1 MLGQPEVYFVWKKTC
16 PFQGFRVVRREV
28 KARTQKG
35 YPIAFVLKSI
45 PLEFDSWDKAQTMA
59 DELNQDINAGET
71 SEWYEVEEQSLD

>member
-1 MLGQPEVYFVWKKTC
+1 MLGQSEVYFVWKKSC

-59 DELNQDINAGET
+59 DELNQDLTAEKFSDWPEI
-71 SEWYEVEEQSLD
+71 EVQALY